1 MKTSISKILLTIVSL
16 FVFNSCTNLDEIW
29 YDKVTPD
36 TFFKSKEDVYA
47 ALYRPFTHARW
58 YVIHDR
64 WVINE
69 ESADQFISTTKG
81 PHWANGG
88 DHVRLNQHSWT
99 ATDGRIWETWRGTLM
114 GVALSL
120 DTRNDLSKVD
130 YTKLALTQ
138 QDKDDHL
145 TQLDVLTAYFYLRGL
160 DYFGGMPIFT
170 SNEGENM
177 PRNSAKEVFTHIE
190 TIIKS
195 SINKL
200 AKRPAGFS
208 NDGAIYQGSAA
219 AMLAQ
224 LYFNA
229 RSYIGES
236 RDAECDKICQDIIAG
251 VYGSYELASD
261 WKKPFDFDN
270 ATSDEMLWGIPSAFK
285 MLQYD
290 WFFNVF
296 YHYSAPEFFDMDI
309 DGPWNGSHLQPSLN
323 PGGTEYTFNIGKPFA
338 RFNKDDLRKRQYKY
352 NGGKNYDGMMLFGP
366 QFKPNG
372 DPCLGTQEYSK
383 QPIVFV
389 DQVARFSELKD
400 KNSPN
405 FGKDPK
411 DLESKVQTGEENTG
425 VRMVKIPIPNKAN
438 NSLRWASHH
447 QVIRLTEIYYMR
459 AEIMFNNGDLSGA
472 ANIINQIRARNFEG
486 RIDPDPVTPTN
497 LNKYRLASEW
507 GIEFLG
513 EGRRRTDLIRWG
525 MFHTENWWGHT
536 AHNDKNK
543 CVFPVP
549 ENAIS
554 GNNALVQNPGY

>member
-1 MKTSISKILLTIVSL
+1 
-16 FVFNSCTNLDEIW
+16 
-29 YDKVTPD
+29 
-36 TFFKSKEDVYA
+36 
-47 ALYRPFTHARW
+47 
-58 YVIHDR
+58 
-64 WVINE
+64 
-69 ESADQFISTTKG
+69 
-81 PHWANGG
+81 
-88 DHVRLNQHSWT
+88 
-99 ATDGRIWETWRGTLM
+99 WRGTLM
-114 GVALSL
+114 GVALAI
-120 DTRNDLSKVD
+120 DTRNDLQNVNYES
-130 YTKLALTQ
+130 LALTQ
-138 QDKDDHL
+138 KDKDDHI

-160 DYFGGMPIFT
+160 DFFGGMPIFT
-170 SNEGENM
+170 SNEGENV
-177 PRNSAKEVFTHIE
+177 PRATSKEVFDHVE
-190 TIIKS
+190 KIIKTALP
-195 SINKL
+195 KL
-200 AKRPAGFS
+200 AKRPLGFS
-208 NDGAIYQGSAA
+208 NDGAITQGSAA

-229 RSYIGES
+229 KSYIGES
-236 RDAECDKICQDIIAG
+236 RDAECDAICKDIISG
-251 VYGSYELASD
+251 VYGNYALATN
-261 WKKPFDFDN
+261 WQQPFNFDN
-270 ATSDEMLWGIPSAFK
+270 AKSDEMLWGIPSAFK
-285 MLQYD
+285 MLEYN

-309 DGPWNGSHLQPSLN
+309 GGPWNGSHFQPSLT

-338 RFNKDDLRKRQYKY
+338 RFNKEDLRKRQYKY
-352 NGGKNYDGMMLFGP
+352 KGGKNYEGMMLFGP
-366 QFKPNG
+366 QLKPNG
-372 DPCLGTQEYSK
+372 EPCLGTQEYSGE
-383 QPIVFV
+383 PLVLV

-411 DLESKVQTGEENTG
+411 DLESKVQTGEENSG
-425 VRMVKIPIPNKAN
+425 VRLMKIPIPNKAN

-459 AEIMFNNGDLSGA
+459 AEIMFNKGDLAGA
-472 ANIINQIRARNFEG
+472 AAIFNQIRARNFENG
-486 RIDPDPVTPTN
+486 ADPDPVTTAN

-525 MFHTENWWGHT
+525 MFHTEDWWGHK